1 MNKTQA
7 LKAKKAEI
15 HSLLLNNDKAV
26 IRALVCIYQR
36 QTEDEQREQETKHS
50 NTIGFRANDAKYLTM
65 AAQWALRTGTL
76 DDFHM
81 QKVRAKIM
89 HYWRQLV
96 EIAEEK
102 NARRAQMGKE
112 TIPLSGKQ

>member
-7 LKAKKAEI
+7 LNAKKAEI

-26 IRALVCIYQR
+26 VRALICIYQR
-36 QTEDEQREQETKHS
+36 QTEDEQRNRETKHH
-50 NTIGFRANDAKYLTM
+50 NTIGFRANDAKYMTM
-65 AAQWALRTGTL
+65 AAQWALRNGTL

-81 QKVRAKIM
+81 QKVRSKIM
-89 HYWRQLV
+89 HYWRQLI

-102 NARRAQMGKE
+102 NALRARMGKE
-112 TIPLSGKQ
+112 TVPLSGRQ